1 MWTDG
6 QGFFYSGDC
15 RAGDRAAT
23 AQEVAE
29 WQATNSPSPLE
40 QIRELEAQQVRDMA
54 RFDREQAL
62 ASAEAL
68 ALADFGIAPEDLYAM
83 GAGPNPPTAA
93 LNYRRLKDLDNQ
105 IKALRD
111 QL

>member
-1 MWTDG
+1 MWIDDLG
-6 QGFFYSGDC
+6 NLYEGDC

-23 AQEVAE
+23 PEEVAVWE
-29 WQATNSPSPLE
+29 QSRAPNPME

-62 ASAEAL
+62 ATAESL
-68 ALADFGIAPEDLYAM
+68 ALADFGLDPDALYSL

-105 IKALRD
+105 IKTLRD
-111 QL
+111 RL

>member
-1 MWTDG
+1 MWVDTFG
-6 QGFFYSGDC
+6 NLYEGDC

-23 AQEVAE
+23 PEEVAAWE
-29 WQATNSPSPLE
+29 QSRSPSPLQ
-40 QIRELEAQQVRDMA
+40 QILELEAQQVRDMA

-68 ALADFGIAPEDLYAM
+68 ALAEFGIEPEDLYAM